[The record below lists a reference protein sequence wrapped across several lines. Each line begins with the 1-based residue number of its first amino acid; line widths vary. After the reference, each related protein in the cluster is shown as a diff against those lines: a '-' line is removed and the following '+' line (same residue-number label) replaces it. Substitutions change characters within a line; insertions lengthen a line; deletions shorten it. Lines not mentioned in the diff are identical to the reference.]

1 MTQLSQNTAFAA
13 RFNNSNGAGVVQV
26 VYDSATIYL
35 HGSLNGTDYALVE
48 SFTADSI
55 KEIVLCPYF
64 KYSSSATDETASG
77 ALGTH
82 KVIIDETR
90 GG

>member
-1 MTQLSQNTAFAA
+1 MGQLTQNVEFNP
-13 RFNNSNGAGVVQV
+13 RFKNSNGAGVLQV
-26 VYDSATIYL
+26 IYDNATIYL
-35 HGSLNGTDYALVE
+35 HGSLNGTDYTLIE
-48 SFTADSI
+48 SFSESEI
-55 KEIVLCPYF
+55 KELVLVPYF
-64 KYSSSATDETASG
+64 KYSSSATDEDASG

>member
-1 MTQLSQNTAFAA
+1 MAQLTQNVEFKP
-13 RFNNSNGAGVVQV
+13 RFKNSNGAGVLQV

-35 HGSLNGTDYALVE
+35 HGSLNGSDYTLIE
-48 SFTADSI
+48 SFSASTI
-55 KEIVLCPYF
+55 KEVVLCPHF

-77 ALGTH
+77 SLGTH